1 MRSWGR
7 TGATVIG
14 PDGATRP
21 ARVRSQPAI
30 IVSASG
36 TAKAN
41 RPATP
46 RIAKPSA
53 RLASEPPNS
62 SGTQA
67 SGSPASS
74 SACQSVSFQRSSL
87 ARLMVWGSARSARIR
102 AATSATIWLFS
113 PATIGS
119 LVFSLTPIVSTAA
132 VGFSTCAMVGLSETV
147 GKRAPARTC
156 LCLLRC
162 GRTVRL
168 IVKIT
173 TGSVVVKIKKDNT
186 RGRWGD
192 LGG

>member
-1 MRSWGR
+1 MVLR
-7 TGATVIG
+7 
-14 PDGATRP
+14 RP

-87 ARLMVWGSARSARIR
+87 ARLMVWGSAKSAKIR

-119 LVFSLTPIVSTAA
+119 LVFPSHAGRFDRRGEFLDMRNGGAKRDCWQASSGSDLSMFAA
-132 VGFSTCAMVGLSETV
+132 VRSDSPVDHENHNG
-147 GKRAPARTC
+147 
-156 LCLLRC
+156 
-162 GRTVRL
+162 
-168 IVKIT
+168 
-173 TGSVVVKIKKDNT
+173 
-186 RGRWGD
+186 
-192 LGG
+192 